1 MKETLISVI
10 IPCYNQGEFLS
21 ATLESLITQTYINWE
36 CFIVNDGSKDN
47 TEEVS
52 KWWVSKDRRIH
63 YIYKEN
69 GGPSTARNTG
79 ILLAKGDYILPLD
92 ADDTISPEYLAK
104 AMQIFSEKPETELVY
119 CKADFF
125 GDKKGE
131 WLLPEYSY
139 KQLLIGNMI
148 FCSCIYRRSVA
159 ISVGLYDEEMRTG
172 IEDWDFHLRLLN
184 EHSIVTQINEIL
196 FHYRIKEVSRQNLWL
211 KNGADLNL
219 FKKKLYQ
226 HHSSDLVKFHGD
238 WFSLIYEN
246 RSLKEQLQFAKN
258 FIPKRSLKNLLKFLM
273 GRRVNFH

>member
-1 MKETLISVI
+1 MTETLISVI

-21 ATLESLITQTYINWE
+21 ETLESLITQTYINWE

-47 TEEVS
+47 TEEVANL
-52 KWWVSKDRRIH
+52 WVSKDERIH

-79 ILLAKGDYILPLD
+79 ILLAKGEYILPLD

-104 AMQIFSEKPETELVY
+104 AIQIFSDNPATELVY

-125 GDKKGE
+125 GDKKEE

-139 KQLLIGNMI
+139 KQLLIANMI

-159 ISVGLYDEEMRTG
+159 ISVGLYDEEMREG
-172 IEDWDFHLRLLN
+172 IEDWEFHLRLLN
-184 EHSIVTQINEIL
+184 ENSIVMQIDEIL
-196 FHYRIKEVSRQNLWL
+196 FHYRIKEVSRQKSWE
-211 KNGADLNL
+211 KNGANLQL
-219 FKKKLYQ
+219 FKSKLYQ
-226 HHSSDLVKFHGD
+226 HHSSDLIKFHGD

-273 GRRVNFH
+273 GRRINFH

>member
-1 MKETLISVI
+1 MTETLVSVI
-10 IPCYNQGEFLS
+10 VPCYNQGEFLS
-21 ATLESLITQTYINWE
+21 ATLESLITQTYIYWE

-47 TEEVS
+47 SEEVAKS
-52 KWWVSKDRRIH
+52 WVSKDERIH
-63 YIYKEN
+63 YTYKDN

-104 AMQIFSEKPETELVY
+104 AMHIFSDYPTTELVY

-139 KQLLIGNMI
+139 NQLLIGNMI
-148 FCSCIYRRSVA
+148 FCSCVYRRSAA
-159 ISVGLYDEEMRTG
+159 ISVGLYDEEMREG
-172 IEDWDFHLRLLN
+172 VEDWEFHLRLLN
-184 EHSIVTQINEIL
+184 EYSIVTQINEIL
-196 FHYRIKEVSRQNLWL
+196 FHYRIKETSRQNLWL
-211 KNGADLNL
+211 KNEANLDL

-226 HHSSDLVKFHGD
+226 HHSADLIKFHGD

-246 RSLKEQLQFAKN
+246 KSLKEQVQFAKN
-258 FIPKRSLKNLLKFLM
+258 FIPKRSIKNLLKFFLK
-273 GRRVNFH
+273 RKINFH